1 MQQLTVMVTLCVSKK
16 SLYVIVPTAHFVCT
30 LCCDKFAV
38 YMTSDCGPVGGGGRG
53 GGALGQGVGGGR
65 EGCNE
70 EVYNLFRSHLQ
81 MKLQTLYLL
90 LLKN

>member
-53 GGALGQGVGGGR
+53 GGALGQGVGGGGGR
-65 EGCNE
+65 AVMRRCIIYF
-70 EVYNLFRSHLQ
+70 VHTY
-81 MKLQTLYLL
+81 K
-90 LLKN
+90 